1 MNTKREIIGILCSSV
16 CFVVV
21 GAWALALGQQA
32 PAEKPNQL
40 VVGKLIYV
48 ASMPDDLDRWI
59 IDFLRRWGK
68 YKVTSNPE
76 GVDLVIQATSPQSK
90 LRLET
95 RAGTAEPRGAGEPS
109 LPFPRRKRDQLPADS
124 ISVVNWITN
133 QTVWQ
138 ADILDRN
145 PKKNEATP
153 RPGPQTKIFARSM
166 TPDQLAQKIVA
177 MLRKYEEELENSP
190 TGKK

>member
-1 MNTKREIIGILCSSV
+1 MNTKRETIGILCSSV
-16 CFVVV
+16 CLAVVAICAA
-21 GAWALALGQQA
+21 GLGQQA
-32 PAEKPNQL
+32 PAKKPNEL
-40 VVGKLIYV
+40 LVGKLIYV
-48 ASMPDDLDRWI
+48 ASMPDGLDQWI

-76 GVDLVIQATSPQSK
+76 GVDLVIQATTPEK
-90 LRLET
+90 ELRLET
-95 RAGTAEPRGAGEPS
+95 RAGTAEPRGAEEPR

-124 ISVVNWITN
+124 ISVVDWVTN

-153 RPGPQTKIFARSM
+153 SGPQTKIFARGM
-166 TPDQLAQKIVA
+166 TSDQLAQKIVA
-177 MLRKYEEELENSP
+177 MLRKYEEGLENSP
-190 TGKK
+190 AGKK